1 LVITPLTGANGTNF
15 NGIVLVRPIDLNV
28 TPTVSIEAVQV
39 QDEGTTSFALGNDPN
54 NWYRFAAGTE
64 DSLEQGGTAS
74 AKRRGSKGSGK
85 ELDKLFFFQTNLG
98 GTKFSTPGIPYDP
111 VAHRFWR
118 FRFGEPAVAAVRAEA
133 VMINFET
140 SPDAK
145 VWTVRYSSVLAPNK
159 PVTGLVAEIA
169 AGTSSAAVQPGKAIF
184 DNFAVSTEG
193 LPGNRIDQTDFFV
206 RQQYLDFLNREP
218 DGAGLAY
225 WLNELERCGGSAS
238 CVQSRRVG
246 VSAAFFVEQEFQQ
259 TGSLVY
265 RLYQAA
271 FKRRVSFAEFQSDR
285 VRLMIGGDLAAS
297 KQALA
302 AEFVTRAG
310 FRNIYDGLGS
320 VDYVDRLYANA
331 GVTATPEERA
341 ELVLGLLTNRMTR
354 GQVLLRIAE
363 HQAFAQQQFN
373 AAFVLSQY
381 FGYLRRD
388 PDEGGFTFWLDVLN
402 NRVPN
407 NYVSMVCAFINSRE
421 YQLRFGSTVTH
432 TDAECAPR

>member
-1 LVITPLTGANGTNF
+1 LTGANGTNF

-64 DSLEQGGTAS
+64 DSLQQGTEAS
-74 AKRRGSKGSGK
+74 AKRRASGK

-118 FRFGEPAVAAVRAEA
+118 FRLGEPTAAAVRAEA
-133 VMINFET
+133 TLINFET

-145 VWTVRYSSVLAPNK
+145 VWTVRYSSPLAPNK

-193 LPGNRIDQTDFFV
+193 LPGNRIDQSDFFV

-218 DGAGLAY
+218 DGAGQAY
-225 WLNELERCGGSAS
+225 WQNEIERCGGNAS

-271 FKRRVSFAEFQSDR
+271 FTRRVSYAEFQSDR
-285 VRLMIGGDLAAS
+285 GRLTSGSNLEAS

-302 AEFVTRAG
+302 AEFVTRPG
-310 FRNIYDGLGS
+310 FRNIYDRLGS
-320 VDYVDRLYANA
+320 VDYVDRLYTNA
-331 GVTATPEERA
+331 GVTATQEERA
-341 ELVLGLLTNRMTR
+341 ALVLGLLTNRLTR
-354 GQVLLRIAE
+354 AQVLLLVAE
-363 HQAFAQQQFN
+363 NQLFAQQQFN

-388 PDEGGFTFWLDVLN
+388 PDEGGFMFWLDVLN
-402 NRVPN
+402 NKAPN
-407 NYVSMVCAFINSRE
+407 NYVSMVCAFITSRE
-421 YQLRFGSTVTH
+421 YQLRFGTTVTH
-432 TDAECAPR
+432 TDAECASQ